1 MGALMILEAV
11 RHLARDARDRVEPYR
26 LAIGAA
32 GGVTLAVGILALFG
46 LGAFV
51 LGAGCLSVGICF
63 GGLAGFDL
71 ARSRHTAEL
80 ERAEREAARLAA
92 ELYVH
97 ATTIED
103 QRRVIARRDE
113 SLRVSD
119 ERAASHLDALNELR
133 REVSGG

>member
-1 MGALMILEAV
+1 MALMLAEAV
-11 RHLARDARDRVEPYR
+11 RRTLRDLAARVQPYR
-26 LAIGAA
+26 LVVAAA
-32 GGVTLAVGILALFG
+32 GSSVLGVAVLAYFG
-46 LGAFV
+46 LGAFL
-51 LGAGCLSVGICF
+51 LGASCMFVGATF

-71 ARSRHTAEL
+71 ARSRYTAEL

-113 SLRVSD
+113 SLRIAD